1 MTLRYSTDIVIFGG
15 GIAGLWLL
23 NRLQNIGYSPLLFET
38 NTLGGGQTLASQGII
53 HGGLKYALSGS
64 LTQASEVIAD
74 MPSVWRQ
81 HLSGQGEP
89 DLTGVPVLSNHYY
102 MWSHGSLRSKLKAF
116 LGSRSLTG
124 RIEVVKEETY
134 PEIFS
139 GITSKGTLYQ
149 LPDFVIHTPSLLE
162 RLREPVANRLLA
174 IKEGIYQFKINT
186 QNDKHILKIDINGEQ
201 IVIEAERF
209 IFCAGAGNKQ
219 LIEKTGIER
228 TSAQERP
235 LHMVYLKDSDLPQLY
250 SHFIGDDFSLTPE
263 LTVTSHTGLDGQTVW
278 YLGGNLAEEGVN
290 KGRDE
295 QILSAKHLL
304 DKFLPWIDT
313 ATASWDCFSINR
325 AEANIN
331 NKYRPDDAYISV
343 ESNIILG
350 WPTKLTLAPSLVN
363 KVVKIITEGEDPVPA
378 IDNSG
383 AIAALNELLGNPEPA
398 KARWD

>member
-162 RLREPVANRLLA
+162 RLREPVTNRLLA
-174 IKEGIYQFKINT
+174 IKEGIYQFTINT